1 MMKQWDMFTMV
12 PVHARDPDPGCSVAG
27 EQNRPQG
34 LYEVDL
40 ILCLFKNVTGDREP
54 TLPRSPG
61 GPQVDSKVLV
71 AQHN

>member
-34 LYEVDL
+34 L
-40 ILCLFKNVTGDREP
+40 
-54 TLPRSPG
+54 
-61 GPQVDSKVLV
+61 
-71 AQHN
+71 